1 MQFVEKNIRE
11 DQQALE
17 ELLKLGFRATPVTV
31 VDGEVVVGFDR
42 GRIER
47 LLGIGKPEDAARE
60 PAPVPEAVP
69 GQAGQVPS
77 EAPGNRQYTRSIFGG
92 EDGNE

>member
-1 MQFVEKNIRE
+1 VQFIEKNIRE

-17 ELLKLGFRATPVTV
+17 ELLQLGFRATPVTV

-47 LLGIGKPEDAARE
+47 LLGI
-60 PAPVPEAVP
+60 
-69 GQAGQVPS
+69 S
-77 EAPGNRQYTRSIFGG
+77 
-92 EDGNE
+92 

>member
-17 ELLKLGFRATPVTV
+17 ELLKLGFRATPITV

-47 LLGIGKPEDAARE
+47 LLGI
-60 PAPVPEAVP
+60 
-69 GQAGQVPS
+69 S
-77 EAPGNRQYTRSIFGG
+77 
-92 EDGNE
+92 

>member
-47 LLGIGKPEDAARE
+47 LLGI
-60 PAPVPEAVP
+60 
-69 GQAGQVPS
+69 S
-77 EAPGNRQYTRSIFGG
+77 
-92 EDGNE
+92 

>member
-1 MQFVEKNIRE
+1 MQFIEKNIRE

-42 GRIER
+42 GKIER
-47 LLGIGKPEDAARE
+47 LLGI
-60 PAPVPEAVP
+60 
-69 GQAGQVPS
+69 S
-77 EAPGNRQYTRSIFGG
+77 
-92 EDGNE
+92 